1 MCVLWETAYLNV
13 SRRIAYNEGKSAARM
28 LVEKKRDIPTGIIFR
43 ELPYSDSIYSSLNK
57 NLPIYSLGHGVP
69 GTWCPGTWCQ
79 IFILDILIKYPFLN
93 IFLLASDRA
102 LTLLKNGRQK
112 FVKESSRPVSPSS
125 PMKGRRLRLAARGYF
140 VL

>member
-1 MCVLWETAYLNV
+1 MGNGVFECLPADCVQRGKKCCPDAGGKKTGHPNRYYIPGTTVLGLNLFFFEQEPAYLF
-13 SRRIAYNEGKSAARM
+13 S
-28 LVEKKRDIPTGIIFR
+28 
-43 ELPYSDSIYSSLNK
+43 
-57 NLPIYSLGHGVP
+57 